1 MLKLNYEIKGRIRMQ
16 SFNRVVS
23 VLLILSLAILAG
35 SCQPY
40 HYEGAA
46 VGGGFGAL
54 AGALLDDK
62 NPWRG
67 GVIGAALGA
76 AFGATLADIS
86 SRGAQEA
93 VRTGAPVEYRT
104 RTNEGTAVYRA
115 EPKGYDAKT
124 KCNKVQERVWE
135 NGKLVKD
142 EIKEIC
148 KGKKTEPG
156 YFGEQAEG
164 VYEGEYEERRE
175 YPPPPEYERER
186 HEDDYYERGR
196 KGPPPW
202 APAHG
207 YRAKHRYRYYPDA
220 YVYYNEGMDLYY
232 YRYAGRWVESPLLPS
247 NIYLEDYVVLEMD
260 VEDPHSFHSDVVRE
274 YPPGYRQKPR
284 GNWKYY

>member
-1 MLKLNYEIKGRIRMQ
+1 MQ
-16 SFNRVVS
+16 SFNRFVS
-23 VLLILSLAILAG
+23 VLMVLSLALIVG

-46 VGGGFGAL
+46 AGGAVGGL
-54 AGALLDDK
+54 AGALIDDK

-86 SRGAQEA
+86 AKGAQEA
-93 VRTGAPVEYRT
+93 ARTGKPVEYRT

-115 EPKGYDAKT
+115 EPVDYNART
-124 KCNKVQERVWE
+124 KCNKVQERIWQD
-135 NGKLVKD
+135 GRLVKD

-148 KGKKTEPG
+148 EGTKTEAR
-156 YFGEQAEG
+156 YLDEETESR
-164 VYEGEYEERRE
+164 YRGEYKERQE
-175 YPPPPEYERER
+175 YPPPPPP
-186 HEDDYYERGR
+186 DYERGH

-207 YRAKHRYRYYPDA
+207 YRAKYHYRYYPDS
-220 YVYYNEGMDLYY
+220 YVYYNEDRDLYY

-247 NIYLEDYVVLEMD
+247 NIYLDDYVVLEMD
-260 VEDPHSFHSDVVRE
+260 VDEPYRFHSDVVRE
-274 YPPGYRQKPR
+274 YPPGHSNRPR
-284 GNWKYY
+284 GRWDSY